1 MNFEEQK
8 RSPFR
13 LLVTESSPDQSEDL
27 QAMLET
33 RKSLKAQLSFQMVIT
48 TEL

>member
-8 RSPFR
+8 RPPFR

-33 RKSLKAQLSFQMVIT
+33 CKSLKAQLSFQMVIR